1 MKQLHKE
8 ITKISNDGELLPAMF
23 RAEAQFRNDCWKEKE
38 DAEVAMKEAQKRA
51 KLLEQEKLDLKHELE
66 RKEWLSNFA
75 IGARNNM
82 KDTLQEQI

>member
-51 KLLEQEKLDLKHELE
+51 KLLE
-66 RKEWLSNFA
+66 
-75 IGARNNM
+75 
-82 KDTLQEQI
+82 